1 MNLKSTIKEV
11 IQAILPL
18 AMVIILFQFTSIRI
32 PVEDFLLFLLGVL
45 FAFVGFVL
53 FLIGARVSVLPMGE
67 TFGASLA
74 QNEKIWLL
82 IGLGIS
88 LGFAVTISEPGL
100 KVLAN
105 QVSDVSNGEIPKN
118 LLMITVSLGLGIFLA
133 LSLMRVLFNISLRLM
148 ILASYIIAFF
158 LAMFSSPEFFA
169 VSFDA
174 GGVATGPMTV
184 PFIIALGV
192 GLSSV
197 RGTKSASSD
206 SFGFVGL
213 AYAGPILSVLL
224 LGMIYR

>member
-1 MNLKSTIKEV
+1 MNIKGTIKEV
-11 IQAILPL
+11 MQAIIPL
-18 AMVIILFQFTSIRI
+18 AMVIILFQFTTIRLPI
-32 PVEDFLLFLLGVL
+32 KDFLYFLLGVL
-45 FAFVGFVL
+45 LAFVGFVL

-74 QNEKIWLL
+74 QDEKLWLL

-133 LSLMRVLFNISLRLM
+133 LSLLRVIFKIPLQIM
-148 ILASYIIAFF
+148 ILGSYVAAFL

-192 GLSSV
+192 GMSSV
-197 RGTKSASSD
+197 RGTRSASAD

-213 AYAGPILSVLL
+213 AYAGPILAVLL